1 MHQGTFRNVQPIR
14 GDIEH
19 VNRIRL
25 EYTDSTG
32 ICFRLNLRS
41 IPRRKSVYVY
51 RLDVS
56 VLL

>member
-1 MHQGTFRNVQPIR
+1 MHQGAFRNVQPIR

-25 EYTDSTG
+25 EYTNSTG
-32 ICFRLNLRS
+32 ICFCLNLRS
-41 IPRRKSVYVY
+41 IPRYESAYVY
-51 RLDVS
+51 QFDVS